1 MATAALERS
10 KTSAPAREYARKLA
24 EQLSF
29 GKSADRAAAARELAG
44 VDSPESVR
52 VLTDALGDPA
62 AGVRAA
68 AALALASLR
77 DPASTPALAGIVA
90 GWCDPAQARCRR
102 AALRTLTA
110 FGTEDAALALAR
122 SLATVR
128 PDEPLGL
135 EERSALLSVVYAE
148 PKGVAAPRVVR
159 TLIALLGHES
169 GAVADR
175 AVSLLEV
182 LPAESHGPLAR
193 ALRTASRAMV
203 RRRAAQALGAC
214 RRQAA
219 VDALVRAL
227 ADPAAEVRAAAAR
240 SLEAMRDPATLGALS
255 RMPSR
260 RIRSPLSAVA
270 RGSNVPPR

>member
-68 AALALASLR
+68 AA
-77 DPASTPALAGIVA
+77 
-90 GWCDPAQARCRR
+90 
-102 AALRTLTA
+102 
-110 FGTEDAALALAR
+110 
-122 SLATVR
+122 
-128 PDEPLGL
+128 
-135 EERSALLSVVYAE
+135 
-148 PKGVAAPRVVR
+148 
-159 TLIALLGHES
+159 
-169 GAVADR
+169 
-175 AVSLLEV
+175 
-182 LPAESHGPLAR
+182 
-193 ALRTASRAMV
+193 
-203 RRRAAQALGAC
+203 
-214 RRQAA
+214 
-219 VDALVRAL
+219 
-227 ADPAAEVRAAAAR
+227 R